1 MAKEY
6 SRTQRIGDQMQREL
20 AQLIRREI
28 KDPRVGLVTITAVEV
43 SRDVSHA
50 KIFITVMGQDSA
62 ADIAQ
67 NLKVL
72 NDASGFLRMQLGRSM
87 QLRNVPQLHFHFDA
101 SVSRGAHLS
110 ALIERAVAEDSQRPE
125 AVEAAASQVD
135 SKADEADE
143 AGKE

>member
-125 AVEAAASQVD
+125 AGAASQAED
-135 SKADEADE
+135 QADEADQ
-143 AGKE
+143 AGKA